1 MSRACNHRCE
11 LGRSETVNWKNRT
24 IWTGDNLPIMRGM
37 NSESVDLI
45 YLDPPF
51 NSNANYAAP
60 IGSKAAGAEFKD
72 TWGLDDIDL
81 VWYGEIKE
89 DHPDL
94 YDLLTATQSIHG
106 DSMMSYLIYMSIRI
120 MEMKR
125 LLKPNGSIYLHC
137 DPTASHYLKLLMDS
151 IFSKKNYRNEITWQ
165 RCASHNNTTK
175 NYGKVTDRILYYS
188 KEHPTWNVVY
198 TPLSDDF
205 VSKYYKYK
213 DEKGF
218 FSLTH
223 PLSSRGS
230 NNGYHYTFRGR
241 TKKWS
246 LPIEKLQKLDNDGK
260 IYWAKNGGL
269 AYKKNYLHD
278 IQGKKLHN
286 TWTDIKINSMEKKER
301 TGYPTQKPL
310 ELLSRIIRSSSN
322 EGDTVLDPFCGCA
335 TACIASEKLNRNW
348 VGIDISP
355 KAAELVVSRM
365 KNELG
370 LFYDGIHRKDIPKRT
385 DLGKVPRYNC
395 RDNKER
401 LYGIQGGF
409 CHGCKEHF
417 LSRNLTVDHII
428 PKSKGGTDHFGNLQ
442 LLCGHCNST
451 KGNRSNA
458 FLIKCLTDKGW
469 VRRTERVH

>member
-1 MSRACNHRCE
+1 MSRTCNHHCE
-11 LGRSETVNWKNRT
+11 LERSETVNWKNRT

-89 DHPDL
+89 DYPKL

-125 LLKPNGSIYLHC
+125 ILKDTGSIYLHC
-137 DPTASHYLKLLMDS
+137 DPTASHYLKLLMDAV
-151 IFSKKNYRNEITWQ
+151 FGKKNFRNEIVWCYS
-165 RCASHNNTTK
+165 RASSPKQKQLSRVHNTIFWFSNGNSWTF
-175 NYGKVTDRILYYS
+175 
-188 KEHPTWNVVY
+188 NVDPIRQPY
-198 TPLSDDF
+198 AA
-205 VSKYYKYK
+205 
-213 DEKGF
+213 
-218 FSLTH
+218 
-223 PLSSRGS
+223 SSRAREGYAGKWQGEVKLKS
-230 NNGYHYTFRGR
+230 NGKFPES
-241 TKKWS
+241 WICI
-246 LPIEKLQKLDNDGK
+246 PIL
-260 IYWAKNGGL
+260 
-269 AYKKNYLHD
+269 KKN
-278 IQGKKLHN
+278 
-286 TWTDIKINSMEKKER
+286 SRESV
-301 TGYPTQKPL
+301 GYPTQKPIAI
-310 ELLSRIIRSSSN
+310 LSRIIQASSN
-322 EGDTVLDPFCGCA
+322 EGDVVLDPFCGCA

-395 RDNKER
+395 RENKER

-409 CHGCKEHF
+409 CHGCREHF
-417 LSRNLTVDHII
+417 QSRNLTVDHII

>member
-1 MSRACNHRCE
+1 
-11 LGRSETVNWKNRT
+11 
-24 IWTGDNLPIMRGM
+24 M
-37 NSESVDLI
+37 NSASVNLI

-89 DHPDL
+89 DYPKL

-125 LLKPNGSIYLHC
+125 ILKDDGSIYLHC

-151 IFSKKNYRNEITWQ
+151 VFGKKNFRNEIVWHYGLGAFSAKRNYPKKHDILFFYSRSDSRTFNIQ
-165 RCASHNNTTK
+165 RTPPTK
-175 NYGKVTDRILYYS
+175 AMLSRYCHKTD
-188 KEHPTWNVVY
+188 
-198 TPLSDDF
+198 
-205 VSKYYKYK
+205 
-213 DEKGF
+213 
-218 FSLTH
+218 
-223 PLSSRGS
+223 
-230 NNGYHYTFRGR
+230 
-241 TKKWS
+241 
-246 LPIEKLQKLDNDGK
+246 DGK
-260 IYWAKNGGL
+260 LFFVQNGKQYYMKG
-269 AYKKNYLHD
+269 
-278 IQGKKLHN
+278 GKPVDSV
-286 TWTDIKINSMEKKER
+286 WEIPSIAPRAKER
-301 TGYPTQKPL
+301 VGYPTQKPL
-310 ELLSRIIRSSSN
+310 PLLSRIIQASSN
-322 EGDTVLDPFCGCA
+322 EGDVVLDPFCGCA

-409 CHGCKEHF
+409 CHGCREHF
-417 LSRNLTVDHII
+417 QSRNLTVDHII